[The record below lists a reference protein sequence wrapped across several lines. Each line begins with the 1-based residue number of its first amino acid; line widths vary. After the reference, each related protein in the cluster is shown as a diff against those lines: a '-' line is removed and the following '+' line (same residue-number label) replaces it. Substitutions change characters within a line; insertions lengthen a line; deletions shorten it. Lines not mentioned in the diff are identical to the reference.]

1 MGTQEKQKQLP
12 EWARQITSLR
22 ERLGVSQG
30 EFGRRL
36 ECSAMTISRWERG
49 LMAPSAEYYIQLGR
63 MAERTRAWFFW
74 ERAGLR
80 KEDVARALNLGK
92 ERSGRDLGALD
103 LEQARAGAGR
113 ANTRLVSLPV
123 LRAVAGAHGTYGNR
137 KLSLD
142 RIPADRTMGAPADWC
157 PNPEYTSLLRV
168 RGHSMEPVIRQGD
181 ILAVDSFQ
189 NDPELLIGKVVVAAH
204 EHKGLCVS
212 NLRRY
217 ERLNVLES
225 EDRSYEPVIL
235 ARNSGWRIVA
245 RVLWWISAA
254 P

>member
-1 MGTQEKQKQLP
+1 VGTHKKQKPLP
-12 EWARQITSLR
+12 EWARQIISLR
-22 ERLGVSQG
+22 SRLGISQE

-36 ECSAMTISRWERG
+36 ECSAMTISRWERA

-63 MAERTRAWFFW
+63 LAGKAGAWFFW

-80 KEDVARALNLGK
+80 REDVVRALNLAKDG
-92 ERSGRDLGALD
+92 SGELRAADLD
-103 LEQARAGAGR
+103 QARAGAGR
-113 ANTRLVSLPV
+113 RTSKLVSLPV
-123 LRAVAGAHGTYGNR
+123 LRAVAGTHGTHGNR

-142 RIPADRTMGAPADWC
+142 RIAADRIMGAPADWC

-189 NDPELLIGKVVVAAH
+189 NDPELLTGMVVVAAH
-204 EHKGLCVS
+204 EQKGLCVS
-212 NLRRY
+212 HLRRY
-217 ERLNVLES
+217 QSLSVLES
-225 EDRSYEPVIL
+225 EDRSHEPVIL
-235 ARNSGWRIVA
+235 VRNSGWRIVA